1 MNTHRH
7 NALVAILARIDEQ
20 IVESDTLLL
29 TTLTGRERL
38 RLTDELAYLQIE
50 RLKAAA
56 NLLNNANS
64 HQRTGKF
71 HNARPHGGLFHA
83 R

>member
-29 TTLTGRERL
+29 TTLTGRERH
-38 RLTDELAYLQIE
+38 RVTDELVYLQIE

-56 NLLNNANS
+56 NLLNN
-64 HQRTGKF
+64 H
-71 HNARPHGGLFHA
+71 
-83 R
+83 

>member
-1 MNTHRH
+1 MGVLSWAMIHPSPTHNYRMNLPRH

-29 TTLTGRERL
+29 TTLTGPER
-38 RLTDELAYLQIE
+38 RRVMDELVYLQIE

-56 NLLNNANS
+56 NL
-64 HQRTGKF
+64 
-71 HNARPHGGLFHA
+71 HNHR
-83 R
+83 